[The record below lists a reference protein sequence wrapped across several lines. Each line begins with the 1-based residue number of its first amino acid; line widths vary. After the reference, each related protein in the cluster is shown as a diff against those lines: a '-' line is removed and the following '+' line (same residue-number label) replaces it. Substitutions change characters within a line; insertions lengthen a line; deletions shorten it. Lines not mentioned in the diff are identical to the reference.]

1 MSRLYVGLH
10 CLAHDASMCVYDS
23 YQDRFYY
30 IKFERMNNIKHY
42 AANNFIEW
50 VAYIKWLGF
59 DSKDVKAVCSTIHEY
74 DQFFLLVKDS
84 KFINNPKLEEHKI
97 SHHLAHL
104 LSQGTPSGLVYD
116 GEGTD
121 NECLSIYSDFNRKI
135 SYHNKTHFSLGLMYR
150 DSYYDSG
157 YENRSYITDSF
168 HNFNP
173 KAADIPGKVMA
184 WEAYGEYLPKFQ
196 EFYKN
201 LTLKD
206 SENWRNLENFN
217 AICHYFTDE
226 KDPFKIQGSFIKNI
240 TIKVIQEIKQLLH
253 FTIKSNDS
261 FSFSGGVAQNLIINN
276 ALKEQFPNLQIN
288 AHNQDDG
295 LSIGCLQYLLD
306 TYGLNKKVELKDYPF
321 CQEDENMGY
330 ATLPT
335 IKKVAEYLA
344 QGKIVLWCQGNGE
357 IGPRALGNRSVL
369 MDPGISDAKEQVNNR
384 VKKREWYRPYAASVM
399 LNKYQDYFD
408 LPWESPYMLYQAKV
422 KDPVKFKA
430 ITHADG
436 TCRIQTVNPIQFS
449 FHELLEEFE
458 KLTGYPILLNT
469 SLNLPGSPIVGRKEI
484 ALDMFK
490 NSQADYLVIGDT
502 IYERNNND

>member
-10 CLAHDASMCVYDS
+10 CVAHDASMCAYDS

-50 VAYIKWLGF
+50 ISYVNFLGF
-59 DSKDVKAVCSTIHEY
+59 HSRDVKAVCTTNHELDHY
-74 DQFFLLVKDS
+74 FMLIKD
-84 KFINNPKLEEHKI
+84 KDLIDNPKLEEHKI

-121 NECLSIYSDFNRKI
+121 FECLSIYSNLERKI
-135 SYHNKTHFSLGLMYR
+135 SYHNNTHYSLGLMYN
-150 DSYYDSG
+150 DIYYDRK
-157 YENRSYITDSF
+157 YESRSWLTDGFQNSTA
-168 HNFNP
+168 
-173 KAADIPGKVMA
+173 KATDVAGKVMA
-184 WEAYGEYLPKFQ
+184 WEAYGEYLSKFQ
-196 EFYKN
+196 EFYKH

-206 SENWRNLENFN
+206 SKKWGKIQNFD
-217 AICHYFTDE
+217 ALRHYFTDE
-226 KDPFKIQGSFIKNI
+226 KDSFKLQGSFIKNI
-240 TIKVIQEIKQLLH
+240 TIKAIEEIKQLLN
-253 FTIKSNDS
+253 FTIGRGDF

-276 ALKEQFPNLQIN
+276 ALKEQYPNLQIN

-306 TYGLNKKVELKDYPF
+306 TYGLNKRVELRDYPF
-321 CQEDENMGY
+321 CQEDENMKF
-330 ATLPT
+330 ASLPT

-369 MDPGISDAKEQVNNR
+369 MNPGIPDAKEQVNNR
-384 VKKREWYRPYAASVM
+384 VKKREWYRPYAASVPRS
-399 LNKYQDYFD
+399 KYQEYFD

-502 IYERNNND
+502 VYERNYND

>member
-1 MSRLYVGLH
+1 MSRLLVGLH

-23 YQDRFYY
+23 YQEKFYY
-30 IKFERMNNIKHY
+30 IKFERINNIKHY
-42 AANNFIEW
+42 AANNFMEWIHYIEL
-50 VAYIKWLGF
+50 LGF
-59 DSKDVKAVCSTIHEY
+59 TSRDVKAVCTVNHNLDSY
-74 DQFFLLVKDS
+74 FLMRKDM
-84 KFINNPKLEEHKI
+84 KPINNLDLEEHKI
-97 SHHLAHL
+97 SHHYAHL
-104 LSQGTPSGLVYD
+104 LSEDTSSGLIYD

-121 NECLSIYSDFNRKI
+121 NECLSIYSDFNKKI
-135 SYHNKTHFSLGLMYR
+135 SYNNNSHYSLGLIYE
-150 DSYYDSG
+150 DSYYDRG
-157 YENRSYITDSF
+157 YETRSVTMDSF
-168 HNFNP
+168 QNWIP
-173 KAADIPGKVMA
+173 KAVDTAGKVMA
-184 WEAYGEYLPKFQ
+184 WDAYGEYLPKFH
-196 EFYKN
+196 ECYKD

-206 SENWRNLENFN
+206 YEKWATINGFDV
-217 AICHYFTDE
+217 IKHYFTDE
-226 KDPFKIQGSFIKNI
+226 KDSFKLQGSFIKNV
-240 TIKVIQEIKQLLH
+240 TIKAIEEIKQLLN
-253 FTIKSNDS
+253 FTIKHDDS

-276 ALKEQFPNLQIN
+276 ALREQFPNLKIN

-295 LSIGCLQYLLD
+295 LSIGCLQYLLN
-306 TYGLNKKVELKDYPF
+306 TYGLNKKVELKNYPF
-321 CQEDENMGY
+321 SQEDENMEF
-330 ATLPT
+330 ASLPT

-357 IGPRALGNRSVL
+357 IGPRALGHRSVL
-369 MDPGISDAKEQVNNR
+369 MNPGIPDAKEQVNNR
-384 VKKREWYRPYAASVM
+384 VKKREWYRPYAASVT
-399 LNKYQDYFD
+399 LSKYQEYFD

-436 TCRIQTVNPIQFS
+436 TCRIQTVNPTQFS

-490 NSQADYLVIGDT
+490 NSQADYLVIGDS